1 MKTDHL
7 KPETFQPDISL
18 LLEVV
23 SRHWGYDTF
32 RPLQQEAM
40 EAALSGR
47 DSLVVLPTG
56 GGKSLCY
63 QAPALLKDN
72 LTVVISPLI
81 SLMKDQVD
89 GLLQSGVVAAQWNSS
104 QSSLEHRAIEKDL
117 LDGVIRLLFVS
128 PERMAIP
135 SFREVLRR
143 AGAKTFAIDEAH
155 CISHWGHDFRPEY
168 RQLAELRRHFPGTS
182 VHAYTATA
190 TAQVRRDIIE
200 QLGLDDPLVLVGD
213 FDRPNLTYRI
223 VRRSD
228 EVRQVEEVLGR
239 HAAEAGIVYCIRRRD
254 VDDLTAALNTRGHRA
269 VAYHAGLTQ
278 DQRREAQ
285 DAFSTE
291 ACDLVIAT
299 VAFGMGI
306 DRSNVRFVVHT
317 GMPKSIEHYQQETGR
332 AGRDGLEAECV
343 LLYSAG
349 DAAVWK
355 SVMNNGEVSAEH
367 LAMAQRQIDIMNR
380 YAASSVCRHRALVR
394 HFGQE
399 YPRDSCGACDIC
411 HGDHEAVPDSLI
423 IAQKILSCVARLG
436 ESFGSGYVT
445 SVLRGENLEKITQ
458 RRHEQLSTYGLLREH
473 PKNEVRDWIDQ
484 LVAEGFLR
492 QEGDRYPLLRMTETS
507 RSLLKGQAAVK
518 LIRSAMPDRPKK
530 GKRAEESWEL
540 VDRDLF
546 ETLRRWRK
554 QRADSRGL
562 PPFVIFS
569 DKTLRD
575 LAARRPSSLE
585 KLREVYGIGEAKLE
599 EYGSDILSIVDTH
612 CRERKVSRDQ
622 RPAGARPVAA
632 PVRSSSTA
640 VLDTA
645 FELFGRGESIA
656 GVMAATARSRGTVVD
671 YLCRYIEARRP
682 ESVESWID
690 GATLIKIASAAEEV
704 GTERLK
710 PIRDVVG
717 EQISYD
723 EIRIVLAWLAS
734 R

>member
-1 MKTDHL
+1 
-7 KPETFQPDISL
+7 
-18 LLEVV
+18 
-23 SRHWGYDTF
+23 
-32 RPLQQEAM
+32 M
-40 EAALSGR
+40 EAALSAR

-63 QAPALLKDN
+63 QAPALLKTD
-72 LTVVISPLI
+72 LTVVVSPLI

-89 GLLQSGVVAAQWNSS
+89 ALLQSGVVAAQWNSS
-104 QSSLEHRAIEKDL
+104 QQSLEHRAIEKDL

-168 RQLAELRRHFPGTS
+168 RQLAELRTHFPDSS
-182 VHAYTATA
+182 VHGYTATA

-200 QLGLDDPLVLVGD
+200 QLGLLDPLVLVGD
-213 FDRPNLTYRI
+213 FDRPNLTYRV
-223 VRRSD
+223 VRRGD
-228 EVRQVEEVLGR
+228 EVRQVEEVLSR
-239 HAAEAGIVYCIRRRD
+239 HPQEAGIVYCIRRRD
-254 VDDLTAALNTRGHRA
+254 VDDLTAALKTRGHRA
-269 VAYHAGLTQ
+269 VAYHAGLTPE
-278 DQRREAQ
+278 QRREAQ

-291 ACDLVIAT
+291 SCDLVVAT

-306 DRSNVRFVVHT
+306 DRSNVRFVIHT

-349 DAAVWK
+349 DASVWK
-355 SVMNNGEVSAEH
+355 SVIDNGEVSPEH
-367 LAMAQRQIDIMNR
+367 LALAHRQIDIMNR
-380 YAASSVCRHRALVR
+380 YAASSVCRHRALVQ

-399 YPRDSCGACDIC
+399 YPRDSCAACDIC
-411 HGDHEAVPDSLI
+411 LGDHEAVSDSLV

-445 SVLRGENLEKITQ
+445 SVLRGEGLEKITQ
-458 RRHEQLSTYGLLREH
+458 RRHEELSTYGLLRDH

-492 QEGDRYPLLRMTETS
+492 QEGDRYPLLRLTETS
-507 RSLLKGQAAVK
+507 RSVLKGQATVK
-518 LIRSAMPDRPKK
+518 LIRSTMPERPKK
-530 GKRAEESWEL
+530 GRRSEESWES

-546 ETLRRWRK
+546 ETLRKWRK
-554 QRADSRGL
+554 KRADSKGL

-585 KLREVYGIGEAKLE
+585 RLREVYGIGEAKLE
-599 EYGSDILSIVDTH
+599 EYGSDILSILDTH
-612 CRERKVSRDQ
+612 CRERNVSRDQ
-622 RPAGARPVAA
+622 RPAAPRAVAS
-632 PVRSSSTA
+632 PSRSSTTA

-645 FELFGRGESIA
+645 FGLFARGKSIA
-656 GVMAATARSRGTVVD
+656 EVMAGTTRSQGTVVD
-671 YLCRYIEARRP
+671 YLCRYIETKRP
-682 ESVESWID
+682 ESIEPWVD
-690 GATLIKIASAAEEV
+690 GATLIKIASVADVV
-704 GTERLK
+704 GTDRLK
-710 PIRDVVG
+710 PIRDVLG

-723 EIRIVLAWLAS
+723 EIRIVLSWLSS